1 MVPYKEK
8 DIVEAFSE
16 NCTLIP
22 KIAKLRLYMSDI
34 RNGQLRQAARQL
46 HALAFILP
54 SVILGVLIN
63 IPKFFETEH
72 VLVDVTDQGY

>member
-1 MVPYKEK
+1 MRP
-8 DIVEAFSE
+8 S
-16 NCTLIP
+16 LR
-22 KIAKLRLYMSDI
+22 IALSFQKSPNFAYMSAT

-46 HALAFILP
+46 HAVAFILP

-72 VLVDVTDQGY
+72 VLVDVTDQEY

>member
-1 MVPYKEK
+1 
-8 DIVEAFSE
+8 
-16 NCTLIP
+16 
-22 KIAKLRLYMSDI
+22 MSDN

-46 HALAFILP
+46 HAVAFILP

-72 VLVDVTDQGY
+72 VFVDVTDQEY

>member
-1 MVPYKEK
+1 MRP
-8 DIVEAFSE
+8 S
-16 NCTLIP
+16 LR
-22 KIAKLRLYMSDI
+22 IALSFQKSPNLAYMSDN

-46 HALAFILP
+46 HAVAFILP

-72 VLVDVTDQGY
+72 VLVDVTDQEY